1 MIDSSWVTRPVLRV
15 RSAFRVA
22 FTEDH
27 PPQWVASSFAF
38 GIFVTAL
45 PTLGAG
51 LPVLAWASH
60 RFVWANKVAFVAA
73 VAVLNPLVKGGVYAG
88 SLLIGIQLLGPVPG
102 PGHVEIGLDA
112 GTDVLVRLL
121 VGNVI
126 LALGLTVVGYAVAY
140 RTAHA
145 VGRKRA

>member
-1 MIDSSWVTRPVLRV
+1 MIDHSWVTRPVPRV

-22 FTEDH
+22 FSEDH
-27 PPQWVASSFAF
+27 PPQWIAGSFAL

-60 RFVWANKVAFVAA
+60 RFVWANKGAFVAA
-73 VAVLNPLVKGGVYAG
+73 VATLNPLVKGGVYAV
-88 SLLIGIQLLGPVPG
+88 SMLIGIQLLGPVPG
-102 PGHVEIGLDA
+102 PTHVDIGLDA

-121 VGNVI
+121 VGNVV

-145 VGRKRA
+145 VRRSRS

>member
-1 MIDSSWVTRPVLRV
+1 MNSSWVTRPVLRV

-27 PPQWVASSFAF
+27 PPQWIASSFAL

-45 PTLGAG
+45 PTLGTG

-60 RFVWANKVAFVAA
+60 RFVWANKIAFVAA
-73 VAVLNPLVKGGVYAG
+73 VAVLNPLVKSGVYAG
-88 SLLIGIQLLGPVPG
+88 SLLIGIQLLGPVSG
-102 PGHVEIGLDA
+102 SSNVDIGLDA
-112 GTDVLVRLL
+112 GADVLVRLL

-126 LALGLTVVGYAVAY
+126 LAVALMIVGYAVAY

-145 VGRKRA
+145 VRRRRL

>member
-1 MIDSSWVTRPVLRV
+1 MDPSWVTHPVLRV

-27 PPQWVASSFAF
+27 PPQWIASSFALGVF
-38 GIFVTAL
+38 ITAL

-73 VAVLNPLVKGGVYAG
+73 VSILNPLVKSGVYAV
-88 SLLIGIQLLGPVPG
+88 SMLIGIQLLGPVPG
-102 PGHVEIGLDA
+102 PGHVDIGLDA
-112 GTDVLVRLL
+112 GADVLVRLL

-126 LALGLTVVGYAVAY
+126 LAVGLTVVGYTVAY

-145 VGRKRA
+145 VRRN